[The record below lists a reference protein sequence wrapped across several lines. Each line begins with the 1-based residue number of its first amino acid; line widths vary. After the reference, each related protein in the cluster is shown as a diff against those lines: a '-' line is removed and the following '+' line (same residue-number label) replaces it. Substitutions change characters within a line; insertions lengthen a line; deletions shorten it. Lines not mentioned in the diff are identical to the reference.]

1 MYEFPDGAIYD
12 GEWKDHK
19 MHGEGQ
25 FIDRKGQKWEG
36 EFVDGIYQSKM

>member
-1 MYEFPDGAIYD
+1 MTIYD

-25 FIDRKGQKWEG
+25 FIDRKGQKWESLWM
-36 EFVDGIYQSKM
+36 EFISLRCKNI